1 MKKRYYEVVFTKV
14 ESVFV
19 ELSEQDIE
27 ESDLEL
33 DELAAIAAEYEVS
46 DTDLIENTR
55 VQELTSE
62 YLIDSTKRHANHVSL
77 SKESNI
83 E

>member
-1 MKKRYYEVVFTKV
+1 MKKRYYEVVFTKL

-33 DELAAIAAEYEVS
+33 KELAIIAAEDEVS
-46 DTDLIENTR
+46 DTDLIEQTR
-55 VQELTSE
+55 VKELTSG
-62 YLIDSTKRHANHVSL
+62 YLIDSAKRHANHISL
-77 SKESNI
+77 SE
-83 E
+83 ER